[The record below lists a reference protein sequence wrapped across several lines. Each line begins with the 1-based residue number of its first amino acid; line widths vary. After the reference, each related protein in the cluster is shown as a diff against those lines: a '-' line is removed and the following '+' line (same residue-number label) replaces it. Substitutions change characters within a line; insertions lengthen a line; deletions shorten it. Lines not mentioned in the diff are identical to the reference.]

1 MHIVFLTNEY
11 PKPNFPHGGVG
22 TFIQSLA
29 RWLVNQGHQVSVIGV
44 NYISNDEQES
54 VHGVVIYRLKKQ
66 FKKGLTWWLH
76 AQSINKKLE
85 ELHVEKPIDI
95 VEGSELAFAFI
106 QKIPGVKYLIRLH
119 GGHHFFAESENR
131 EINWWKGFQEKRS
144 FKKADAIVG
153 VSQYVVDHT
162 SRYFSFDEKKR
173 GVIFNPANLEKFHQA
188 DRSKSIK
195 GRIFFAGTVCEKK
208 GIRQLIQAMPIIK
221 KEVPEA
227 HLLIAGRDW
236 KFPKTENS
244 YIEYVKQF
252 IDPSIKDAILFLG
265 PLPNQDIP
273 RYIEEADVC
282 CYPSHME
289 AMPLAWIEVMAM
301 GQAFVGS
308 KLGPGPEI
316 IKHGES
322 GLMCNPLAPADIAV
336 KVIYML
342 KNSQEARKMGRIA
355 REFALQNFSLDIIG
369 QKNFELY
376 QSIL

>member
-1 MHIVFLTNEY
+1 MHIVFLTHEY
-11 PKPNFPHGGVG
+11 PKPNYPHGGVG

-29 RWLVNQGHQVSVIGV
+29 RWLVNHGQWVSVVGI
-44 NYISNDEQES
+44 NYTSDDEKEND
-54 VHGVVIYRLKKQ
+54 HGVVIYRLKKQ
-66 FKKGLTWWLH
+66 VKKGFTWRLH
-76 AQSINKKLE
+76 AQSINRKLK
-85 ELHVEKPIDI
+85 ELHVKKPIDI
-95 VEGSELAFAFI
+95 IEGSELAFSFI

-131 EINWWKGFQEKRS
+131 GINWWKGFQEKRS
-144 FKKADAIVG
+144 FKKADAIIG

-162 SRYFSFDEKKR
+162 SKYLSFEKKKK
-173 GVIFNPANLEKFHQA
+173 GIIFNPANIENFYQA
-188 DRSKSIK
+188 DWNQSVK

-221 KEVPEA
+221 KQVPEA
-227 HLLIAGRDW
+227 RLLIAGRDW
-236 KFPKTENS
+236 KFPKTGNS

-252 IDPSIKDAILFLG
+252 IEPSVKDAILFLG

-273 RYIEEADVC
+273 RYIEQAEVC

-301 GQAFVGS
+301 GKAFVGS

-316 IKHGES
+316 IKHGET
-322 GLMCNPLAPADIAV
+322 GLLCNPLNPEDIAE

-342 KNSQEARKMGRIA
+342 KNSQEARKMGQKA
-355 REFALQNFSLDIIG
+355 RGFALKNFSLDIIG
-369 QKNFELY
+369 KKNIELY
-376 QSIL
+376 QSLL